1 MIPDILENIKTEL
14 VKGTTVKGHPF
25 RLCVMATVGINNSAR
40 IRTVVLRD
48 VDEHFNLTFYTDKR
62 TKKVTHIRENR
73 NVSLL
78 FYHPDLKTQV
88 RIEGFAK
95 VEEKEKA
102 IRGLWDKLH
111 DDAKKDYTSAEAPGT
126 KIGHPDFITHLKD
139 EHYFTV
145 IRVLSQ
151 KIDYF
156 ELKPHKHVRAA
167 FSLEDNNKWNGTY
180 LVP

>member
-1 MIPDILENIKTEL
+1 MQDIIDHIKTEL
-14 VKGTTVKGHPF
+14 SKGISVNGHPF

-48 VDEHFNLTFYTDKR
+48 VDEQLNLTFYTDKR

-78 FYHPDLKTQV
+78 FYHPELKTQI
-88 RIEGFAK
+88 RIEGFAI
-95 VEEKEKA
+95 VENEQN
-102 IRGLWDKLH
+102 ILDKLWNRLH
-111 DDAKKDYTSAEAPGT
+111 TDAKKDYTSLEPPGT
-126 KIGHPDFITHLKD
+126 KIGQPDFVTHLKD
-139 EHYFTV
+139 ENYFTV
-145 IRVLSQ
+145 IKVMAQ

-156 ELKPHKHVRAA
+156 KLMEHKHVRAA